1 MILMINIQNK
11 REGSKMKEEIFI
23 WLGLLIVFLI
33 IEIITVG
40 LTTIWMAGG
49 TLVALFLCLAGFNL
63 WCQIISF
70 LIVSFILLLFTRPF
84 AMKYINCHHEKTNYE
99 QIIGKV
105 VKITKK
111 VDNLEETGATV
122 VNGLEWTART
132 KNTGE
137 ILNPGDLAKV
147 VEISGVKL
155 IVEKYQEG

>member
-49 TLVALFLCLAGFNL
+49 TLVALILCLAGFNL

-99 QIIGKV
+99 HVI
-105 VKITKK
+105 
-111 VDNLEETGATV
+111 
-122 VNGLEWTART
+122 
-132 KNTGE
+132 
-137 ILNPGDLAKV
+137 
-147 VEISGVKL
+147 
-155 IVEKYQEG
+155 

>member
-1 MILMINIQNK
+1 
-11 REGSKMKEEIFI
+11 MKEEIFI

-49 TLVALFLCLAGFNL
+49 TLVALIICLAGLNL

-70 LIVSFILLLFTRPF
+70 LIVSFILLLFT
-84 AMKYINCHHEKTNYE
+84 YINCHHEKTNYE

-111 VDNLEETGATV
+111 VDNLEETGAAV

-137 ILNPGDLAKV
+137 ILNPGDFAKV

>member
-1 MILMINIQNK
+1 
-11 REGSKMKEEIFI
+11 
-23 WLGLLIVFLI
+23 
-33 IEIITVG
+33 
-40 LTTIWMAGG
+40 MAGG
-49 TLVALFLCLAGFNL
+49 TLVALIICLAGLNL

-111 VDNLEETGATV
+111 VDNLEETGAAV

-137 ILNPGDLAKV
+137 ILNPGDFAKV